1 MTPVAA
7 LDPVAATALANGLTT
22 AVGLGPLVCA
32 RVVRRRF
39 VSESGRPGV
48 HTTAEW
54 DAFTATLTD
63 EQHEALS
70 DEAGRRGMSRSK
82 VARIYGVKDTCPDC
96 NGTGLVQ
103 PSGPQTMLIGA
114 TAVKPGKVG
123 DWMMVPP
130 SSVVTNGEWIAQ
142 RWEGSTCVE
151 RLRILPASI
160 LGTITGELV
169 PVMDESQG
177 TGRGV
182 WTVSDAKARVRPDGS
197 SVYPRLLLATDDV
210 TADLVDISAA
220 LPFGSWTPGGLALI
234 ATDFRPTIDCPN
246 RVDVERDGCGK
257 WWVTLDGTRVSDHR
271 DHVAARTAARR
282 HPLATTVA
290 CPLPWPAAPSSPCVT
305 TIDLGESGA
314 A

>member
-32 RVVRRRF
+32 RCK
-39 VSESGRPGV
+39 
-48 HTTAEW
+48 
-54 DAFTATLTD
+54 
-63 EQHEALS
+63 
-70 DEAGRRGMSRSK
+70 GRRCPVSILPFGCAFYAGHDGEHLTPRE
-82 VARIYGVKDTCPDC
+82 AEGYRTECPDC
-96 NGTGLVQ
+96 HGTGLVQ

-114 TAVKPGKVG
+114 TADMSDDLVYDYQDHLAAVDGPA
-123 DWMMVPP
+123 D
-130 SSVVTNGEWIAQ
+130 VVWTSIGPHWGWHLAIRPAGEEWTYRPIH
-142 RWEGSTCVE
+142 
-151 RLRILPASI
+151 PASI
-160 LGTITGELV
+160 LGTATVELV
-169 PVMDESQG
+169 PCYESGDWPDDLG
-177 TGRGV
+177 TKWVRVSSGRL
-182 WTVSDAKARVRPDGS
+182 SLYDGDGAA
-197 SVYPRLLLATDDV
+197 YE
-210 TADLVDISAA
+210 INEA
-220 LPFGSWTPGGLALI
+220 LPFGPWTPGGLAAI
-234 ATDFRPTIDCPN
+234 VTDYRPTIDCPN

-282 HPLATTVA
+282 HLLVTTVA

>member
-1 MTPVAA
+1 MTPVLW
-7 LDPVAATALANGLTT
+7 LDPVAAAAIAAGLTP
-22 AVGLGPLVCA
+22 AVGLGQLVCA
-32 RVVRRRF
+32 NDCARF
-39 VSESGRPGV
+39 GGKVPG
-48 HTTAEW
+48 HTRGSNW
-54 DAFTATLTD
+54 DW
-63 EQHEALS
+63 
-70 DEAGRRGMSRSK
+70 
-82 VARIYGVKDTCPDC
+82 VPCPDC
-96 NGTGLVQ
+96 RGTGLVQ
-103 PSGPQTMLIGA
+103 PSGPTTMLIGA

-160 LGTITGELV
+160 LGTATIELV

-234 ATDFRPTIDCPN
+234 ATDFRPTIDCPECDGSGSAYIGPGSPLG
-246 RVDVERDGCGK
+246 VDC
-257 WWVTLDGTRVSDHR
+257 
-271 DHVAARTAARR
+271 ARCDEYAQ
-282 HPLATTVA
+282 LA

-305 TIDLGESGA
+305 SIDLAELVA
-314 A
+314 

>member
-1 MTPVAA
+1 MTPVLC
-7 LDPVAATALANGLTT
+7 LDPVSASAVAAGLTT

-114 TAVKPGKVG
+114 TADMSDDLVYDYQDHLAAVDGPADVVWTSIGPHWG
-123 DWMMVPP
+123 WHLAIRPAGEEWT
-130 SSVVTNGEWIAQ
+130 SSNTTYRPIH
-142 RWEGSTCVE
+142 
-151 RLRILPASI
+151 PASI
-160 LGTITGELV
+160 LGTA
-169 PVMDESQG
+169 
-177 TGRGV
+177 
-182 WTVSDAKARVRPDGS
+182 TVA
-197 SVYPRLLLATDDV
+197 YE
-210 TADLVDISAA
+210 INEA
-220 LPFGSWTPGGLALI
+220 LPFGPWTPGGPAAI
-234 ATDFRPTIDCPN
+234 VTDYRDTIDC
-246 RVDVERDGCGK
+246 DGAK
-257 WWVTLDGTRVSDHR
+257 TLSGPLSWSD
-271 DHVAARTAARR
+271 
-282 HPLATTVA
+282 
-290 CPLPWPAAPSSPCVT
+290 APTSPCIT
-305 TIDLGESGA
+305 TIDLKENA